1 MSLAGDLAKENIEFC
16 ETLAQIY
23 EGKGYSVDC
32 SLFPEL
38 NGYCSGTFYI
48 YDPENRDDTRQAP
61 QVYRALRRHES
72 DDEDVQSNRQR
83 LLREAA
89 DFPSLIDFRRGNI
102 LRHIESLREMAQAA
116 DLPDDFLNPVMEWVE
131 RLKTTMLPAPSAQ
144 HPAPSP
150 SDEEVDDLLFP

>member
-1 MSLAGDLAKENIEFC
+1 MSLVGDLAKENLEFC

-23 EGKGYSVDC
+23 EGKGYRVAC
-32 SLFPEL
+32 NLFPEL
-38 NGYCSGTFYI
+38 SGYCSCTFYI
-48 YDPENRDDTRQAP
+48 SDPENRDDTRQSL
-61 QVYRALRRHES
+61 QVYRAIRSPES
-72 DDEDVQSNRQR
+72 DDEDVRSNRQR

-116 DLPDDFLNPVMEWVE
+116 DLPDDFLNPVLEWVE

-144 HPAPSP
+144 HSAPSIP
-150 SDEEVDDLLFP
+150 NEEGDDIIF

>member
-1 MSLAGDLAKENIEFC
+1 MSLAGDLAKENLEFC

-23 EGKGYSVDC
+23 EGKGYMVYC

-38 NGYCSGTFYI
+38 SGYCGCTFYI
-48 YDPENRDDTRQAP
+48 CDPETREDTQESL
-61 QVYRALRRHES
+61 QVYRALRQHER

-89 DFPSLIDFRRGNI
+89 EFPSLIDFRRGNI

-144 HPAPSP
+144 HAAPSP
-150 SDEEVDDLLFP
+150 SAEDGDGLPF